1 MGVII
6 IRTRYGGGQR
16 LKEERKKIGITQKA
30 LAEKLGISSAY
41 VSLIETDREQISEPI
56 ALKMEQMFGTNARYL
71 LYGEV
76 KRGEKSRLRM
86 ARDSLGMKQK
96 DLAAELGIS
105 AMYLG
110 LMERG
115 DAEVSRPVAIKMQE
129 LYEISA
135 EWILYG
141 TGTMKATSPDA
152 PVPNPGARVWARKP
166 TRG

>member
-56 ALKMEQMFGTNARYL
+56 ALKMEQMFGSNARYL

-76 KRGEKSRLRM
+76 KRGEWHVIRL
-86 ARDSLGMKQK
+86 
-96 DLAAELGIS
+96 E
-105 AMYLG
+105 
-110 LMERG
+110 
-115 DAEVSRPVAIKMQE
+115 
-129 LYEISA
+129 
-135 EWILYG
+135 
-141 TGTMKATSPDA
+141 
-152 PVPNPGARVWARKP
+152 
-166 TRG
+166 